1 MAGRGELTSS
11 EVTLGET
18 TFYFKRALPM
28 EAFDIFE
35 ELRPALAEMSE
46 AIKAAQ
52 DSQAKGMSTESVFL
66 GAAVDIIG
74 RMPSEIVRKA
84 MAKLM
89 QHVDYQRDGRPPQK
103 VSRDLDTAFKGQT
116 VFTIYEVLVRAFCV
130 NFTESLDDVKSLW
143 EKVAVEDT
151 PEPGT

>member
-1 MAGRGELTSS
+1 
-11 EVTLGET
+11 
-18 TFYFKRALPM
+18 
-28 EAFDIFE
+28 
-35 ELRPALAEMSE
+35 
-46 AIKAAQ
+46 
-52 DSQAKGMSTESVFL
+52 
-66 GAAVDIIG
+66 
-74 RMPSEIVRKA
+74 

-116 VFTIYEVLVRAFCV
+116 VFMIYEVLVRAFCV